1 MTYGFKVTTDTGI
14 VQVDD
19 TFANLALIQ
28 SGDLSL
34 SQEGDQMNIRY
45 GTLTFSGREAP
56 VVAIRSS
63 YPVGY
68 KAVNV
73 SGSTWVYQ
81 LVAELKWMNSTPV
94 RWYLFDRPPPLTSGW
109 GIRVR
114 DAQGREVFNSGNRY
128 MRPKAFYT
136 LPADTP
142 ADNNALVDLGGLPPG
157 TYAAIPATCRNAG
170 FAYTVIDTANAMRQ
184 LVDGVQA
191 LSTGVR
197 VGWVA
202 INDQPYGGDAGFYR
216 AIRPGYVTVV
226 DVDGY

>member
-1 MTYGFKVTTDTGI
+1 MTYGFRVRTSAGI
-14 VQVDD
+14 TQVDD
-19 TFANLALIQ
+19 RFANLALIQ

-34 SQEGDQMNIRY
+34 SQQGDQINIRY
-45 GTLTFSGREAP
+45 GTLSFPGREAP
-56 VVAIRSS
+56 VLAIRSA

-81 LVAELKWMNSTPV
+81 LVTELKWLTSTPV
-94 RWYLFDRPPPLTSGW
+94 RWYLFDRPPPSATGW

-114 DAQGREVFNSGNRY
+114 DGLGREVFNSNNRY

-136 LPADTP
+136 LAADTP

-202 INDQPYGGDAGFYR
+202 TNDQPYGGDAGFYR
-216 AIRPGYVTVV
+216 AIRPGYVTVI